1 MNCFKNKTNWT
12 KEKKKRNWNEKNMVQ
27 KESD

>member
-12 KEKKKRNWNEKNMVQ
+12 KEKKKRNWNEKNMV
-27 KESD
+27 